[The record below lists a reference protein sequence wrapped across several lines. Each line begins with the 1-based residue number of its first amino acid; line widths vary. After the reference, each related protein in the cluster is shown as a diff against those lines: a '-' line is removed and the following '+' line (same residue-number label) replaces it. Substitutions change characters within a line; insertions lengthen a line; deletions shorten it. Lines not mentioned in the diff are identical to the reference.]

1 MMEDKTMKK
10 TLYIFSVI
18 ALAFSAS
25 CNKAALQE
33 TSADGVYN
41 LTVSL
46 PQDTKTSIAPE
57 DGAYKLFWQNGDVI
71 SAGTANVSQP
81 LSGITS
87 ETETVTFTFSKAV
100 GQNDFVRCPGVGTP
114 QNVTI
119 PAEQTSVGGQ
129 YDINANPLWGRV
141 SIPSA
146 TVSAAYVTMHNAM
159 AMLKFQ
165 VKGTAT
171 LAKVELEA
179 MNSEAINGKFSMSG
193 EGVISGGTNT
203 GSINTV
209 SFDGGLTLNS
219 ASATDIYVPV
229 RPMNYLK
236 GFKMR
241 LYDTDGKYMQVAFFK
256 GGQTLTAK
264 NLAYFDIDFAAG
276 REDVEIDALGVL
288 GAVSTDYD
296 DAKPANGI
304 RIGTYNIWSDL
315 DRKDKVGDRTDQYQY
330 RQWTYARD
338 AVAATVASMDCDVI
352 CFNEISG
359 NTYKTSGTA
368 SLQSAISTYTSA
380 YSYSLDWPNE
390 VNRDHWYSPT
400 SSDFTFANGFAYKSS
415 VLTLNNSGMFWLN
428 SDGKTGWGNEDN
440 DQDAGGK
447 RTCVWAKFTQK
458 GTSKVFYVATAHLS
472 IESQGESEGAAKGEW
487 NLKTAQNLV
496 KNLRARCG
504 AGENDPIILCGDMNS
519 SSSTLNQGF
528 NYIVNKCDGTP
539 NTTLVFND
547 VRDYLASQ
555 DKLASSEKGLPGTSV
570 GTWNTATYIKAESH
584 RYDHIMFRNCSEVTN
599 FKSFKR
605 TFTVDAD
612 ATNTFWYPSD
622 HLPLSV
628 DVVL

>member
-25 CNKAALQE
+25 CNKMTPVEPVEEEIYTLSV
-33 TSADGVYN
+33 T
-41 LTVSL
+41 L
-46 PQDTKTSIAPE
+46 PEETKTSIAPE
-57 DGAYKLFWQNGDVI
+57 DGAYKIFWQNGDKI
-71 SAGTANVSQP
+71 SAGMSNISQA

-100 GQNDFVRCPGVGTP
+100 GQNDFVRCPGVASP

-119 PAEQTSVGGQ
+119 PSEQTSVGGQ

-141 SIPSA
+141 SLSSA
-146 TVSAAYVTMHNAM
+146 SVSSAYVQMHNAM

-171 LAKVELEA
+171 LGKVELEA
-179 MNSEAINGKFSMSG
+179 MNGEAINGKFTMSG

-209 SFDGGLTLNS
+209 TFDGGLALNAQT
-219 ASATDIYVPV
+219 ASDIYVPV
-229 RPMNYLK
+229 RPMTYTK

-256 GGQTLTAK
+256 DGKDLTAS
-264 NLAYFDIDFAAG
+264 NLAYFNINFAAG
-276 REDVEIDALGVL
+276 REDVEIEALGVL
-288 GAVSTDYD
+288 GVVSADFD
-296 DAKPANGI
+296 DSKPANGI
-304 RIGTYNIWSDL
+304 RIGTYNVWSDV
-315 DRKDKVGDRTDQYQY
+315 DRIEKVGDRTDQYQY

-338 AVAATVASMDCDVI
+338 AVAATIASMDCDVI
-352 CFNEISG
+352 CFNEITG
-359 NTYKTSGTA
+359 NTYKTTGAA
-368 SLQSAISTYTSA
+368 SLQAAISTYTSA
-380 YSYSLDWPNE
+380 YTYSLDWPNS
-390 VNRDHWYSPT
+390 VNKDHWYSPT
-400 SSDFTFANGFAYKSS
+400 SSDFTFANGFAYKAS

-428 SDGKTGWGNEDN
+428 SDGKTGWGNADN

-447 RTCVWAKFTQK
+447 RTCVWAKFTQIST
-458 GTSKVFYVATAHLS
+458 GKVFYVAASHLS
-472 IESQGESEGAAKGEW
+472 TQSQGESDGAEKGEW
-487 NLKTAQNLV
+487 NLKTAQYLV
-496 KNLRARCG
+496 KNLKARCG
-504 AGENDPIILCGDMNS
+504 AGDNDPIILCGDMNS
-519 SSSTLNQGF
+519 SSNTLNQGF
-528 NYIVNKCDGTP
+528 NYIVNKCDGTS

-570 GTWNTATYIKAESH
+570 STWNTASYIKSESH
-584 RYDHIMFRNCSEVTN
+584 RLDHIMFRKCTTVTN

-622 HLPLSV
+622 HLPLSA
-628 DVVL
+628 DFVL